1 MSDFEIK
8 RMEFIEKLKW
18 MRVVRFLSAL
28 IALTIYFTM
37 YKLGIFPFP
46 FVPFVVLCFAEG
58 VLNQPYPF
66 IIKRV
71 KDLYNLAFVHLFA
84 DLILISFMI
93 HYIGGIEISFLNAIY
108 PLVIISAA
116 IVLSRK
122 ATFQITTLA
131 SMFFAAL
138 VGLEYFSL
146 VPHIPLIGLKLQG
159 HYQLGLVAANI
170 VFFYFVAFM
179 ATYSQSVLDE
189 KNRQIKHA
197 RDYAESLLGLIMDGL
212 MVVGPDGRIRSINK
226 AVTRLLKYEKEELIG
241 ESFAEKL
248 CVPDRQRQIRA
259 MLANFKMIKELR
271 NFEIDL
277 VAKGG
282 QPVPLRM
289 NADLMADNAAGIS
302 GILILMHDVIAER
315 HAESVKATFLANI
328 SHELNTPLS
337 VIKGFTRT
345 MIERKEVTEEER
357 VEFLQIMD
365 EEEERLERIITDL
378 MELAKMEVGWI
389 QIKKEKGQFLDIVKE
404 VTESYIQEAKKKRLI
419 FHINIPQEMPTL
431 YFDQDNMKK
440 VLTHLIENAIK
451 FTPVGEVAVEVVE
464 RPDDVLVEISDSGVV
479 IPEQEL
485 PKVFEQFS
493 IDKERRPTIGK
504 MNIRLPVVKHIVEAH
519 GGSIWVKSKPEEGT
533 KFTFLLPKAV

>member
-18 MRVVRFLSAL
+18 MRIVRF
-28 IALTIYFTM
+28 IASLFVLAVYCTIY
-37 YKLGIFPFP
+37 KLNIFRFPLFPFIS
-46 FVPFVVLCFAEG
+46 LCIVEG
-58 VLNQPYPF
+58 VFNQPYSF
-66 IIKRV
+66 LIKKV
-71 KDLYNLAFVHLFA
+71 KNLYDLAFFHLFM
-84 DLILISFMI
+84 DLLLISGII
-93 HYIGGIEISFLNAIY
+93 HYLGGIEISFFNAIY

-116 IVLSRK
+116 IVLSRR

-131 SMFFAAL
+131 STVFAAL
-138 VGLEYFSL
+138 VGLEYFNL
-146 VPHIPLIGLKLQG
+146 VPHILLIGLKLRG
-159 HYQLGLVAANI
+159 NYQLAIVAANI
-170 VFFYFVAFM
+170 VFFYFVAFL

-189 KNRQIKHA
+189 KSRQIKQA

-328 SHELNTPLS
+328 SHELNTPLAA
-337 VIKGFTRT
+337 IKGFTKT
-345 MIERKEVTEEER
+345 LIEQKEVTEEER